1 MFLVIIRLK
10 MFKVYGFNEFHV
22 TKVRSCSIIHSCQ
35 DHDGLCNHCLSR
47 FHQDGTSSRA
57 ARKTDPSG
65 LSASTLDGSSRLI
78 SLSKHSK
85 SRSPFPEKWSNIC
98 TSRFWHQLCNYYL
111 VVDLTHG
118 TGAKLTTL
126 LWARRKTE
134 SHIIAKSHSTK
145 SKSSWARLIHHIQ
158 WHHQILTKQCAH
170 CGHADFKY
178 ITSHSKLSKIIK
190 NMRKPCGHAGC
201 HEIW

>member
-1 MFLVIIRLK
+1 MHDILQNQMFVNVIWSYCHFLMSTVESLRMPRKILTCPNAFEHIQ
-10 MFKVYGFNEFHV
+10 FKVSFPKKNAM
-22 TKVRSCSIIHSCQ
+22 S
-35 DHDGLCNHCLSR
+35 LP
-47 FHQDGTSSRA
+47 
-57 ARKTDPSG
+57 RKT
-65 LSASTLDGSSRLI
+65 R
-78 SLSKHSK
+78 
-85 SRSPFPEKWSNIC
+85 
-98 TSRFWHQLCNYYL
+98 YL

-145 SKSSWARLIHHIQ
+145 SKSPWARLIHHIQ
-158 WHHQILTKQCAH
+158 WHHRILTKQC
-170 CGHADFKY
+170 GHAEFNC
-178 ITSHSKLSKIIK
+178 ITSHSKISKNIK